1 MNSFVQH
8 ATQPAN
14 GLDAVP
20 SRQRRSMTSSAS
32 RFRAGLALALAA
44 VGALALSSLGLGA
57 ESARAEVRED
67 GASGGSLTSLAPVGP
82 GNPDY
87 ASVYVDVELPNPAGV
102 PSEWEGEPKPSRF
115 ERVRA
120 ERFQTRDL
128 RSREFRERLE
138 QDRDAKARSVRQFR
152 KRVSAGR
159 EAEAKHGAGRKP
171 PFEERIEG
179 GSE

>member
-1 MNSFVQH
+1 MNSLIQH

-20 SRQRRSMTSSAS
+20 SRQRRSMTSSALP
-32 RFRAGLALALAA
+32 FRAGLALALAA
-44 VGALALSSLGLGA
+44 VGAFALSGLGLGA

-67 GASGGSLTSLAPVGP
+67 GAFSTS
-82 GNPDY
+82 
-87 ASVYVDVELPNPAGV
+87 V
-102 PSEWEGEPKPSRF
+102 PWEGEPKPSRF

-120 ERFQTRDL
+120 ERLQARDL
-128 RSREFRERLE
+128 HSREFRERLE
-138 QDRDAKARSVRQFR
+138 QDRDAKARSAHQFR

-179 GSE
+179 GSK

>member
-1 MNSFVQH
+1 MNSLIQH

-20 SRQRRSMTSSAS
+20 SRQRRSMTSSPLP
-32 RFRAGLALALAA
+32 FRAGLALALAA
-44 VGALALSSLGLGA
+44 VGAFALSGLGLGA

-67 GASGGSLTSLAPVGP
+67 GAFSTFPSDAIVDESGS
-82 GNPDY
+82 
-87 ASVYVDVELPNPAGV
+87 
-102 PSEWEGEPKPSRF
+102 EGEPKPSRF

-120 ERFQTRDL
+120 ERLQARGL
-128 RSREFRERLE
+128 RSREFRARLE
-138 QDRDAKARSVRQFR
+138 QDRDAKARSAHQFR
-152 KRVSAGR
+152 RRVSAGR

-179 GSE
+179 GSK

>member
-1 MNSFVQH
+1 MNSFIQY

-20 SRQRRSMTSSAS
+20 SRQGRSMTSSAS

-44 VGALALSSLGLGA
+44 LGALTPSLLGLGA
-57 ESARAEVRED
+57 GSARAEVRDD
-67 GASGGSLTSLAPVGP
+67 GAFSTSVPIEAP
-82 GNPDY
+82 
-87 ASVYVDVELPNPAGV
+87 A
-102 PSEWEGEPKPSRF
+102 KPSRF

-120 ERFQTRDL
+120 QRIHARDL

-138 QDRDAKARSVRQFR
+138 QDLHAKARSAHQFR

-159 EAEAKHGAGRKP
+159 EAEAEHGAGRKP